1 MRDVSEDLE
10 FDIVILG
17 KFLLLMWLRDKLL
30 ILGEYVDE

>member
-10 FDIVILG
+10 FDTVILG
-17 KFLLLMWLRDKLL
+17 KSLLPMWLRDKLL